1 MHTFQDFEA
10 AGQDKRDF
18 ILTAIEQHKQSRL
31 YKTALVADLYDAQK
45 NETINDYVQKIFTL
59 SGTPVEDFTASNN
72 KIASNFF
79 HRLNTQR
86 CTYSLG
92 NGISFQDDNESIKDA
107 LGTEFDTDLY
117 ELSYRALIHGLC
129 FGFWDSG
136 KLHVF
141 PITQFVPLWDEDTG
155 AMRAGIRFWQLDS
168 KKPLNVVLFE
178 LDGYT
183 KFRRGRGEQKLV
195 EVNPKR
201 AYKLKIE
208 HTEIGGD
215 EIVGEEN
222 YSGLPVIPMW
232 GSRLHQSTLIGMRS
246 AIDSFDLIRSGF
258 ANDLTDCSQIYWII
272 ENCGGMTD
280 SDLAKFRDRLK
291 INHIVEIPTGADA
304 NVTPYTQDI
313 PYQARQA
320 YLTDIRNGIYED
332 FGGLDVHAVNA
343 DSTNDHLEAAYQ
355 PMDENADDFEY
366 QVIKFIQQLLKIAGL
381 PDAIPQFKRNRISN
395 QREQVEMLMMEANY
409 LDEETILN
417 KLPNIT
423 VDEVANIMKNRDME
437 DIQRISGLGFNGSEE

>member
-1 MHTFQDFEA
+1 MLTFQDFEA

-18 ILTAIEQHKQSRL
+18 ILKAINQHKTSPL
-31 YKTALVADLYDAQK
+31 YKTALTADLYDAQK
-45 NETINDYVQKIFTL
+45 NETINTYVQKIFTM
-59 SGTPVEDFTASNN
+59 GGVPVEDFTASNN

-79 HRLNTQR
+79 HRLNVQR

-92 NGISFQDDNESIKDA
+92 NGISFQNDNDRIKNS
-107 LGTEFDTDLY
+107 LGTQFDTDLF
-117 ELSYRALIHGLC
+117 ELAYKSLIHGLC
-129 FGFWDSG
+129 FGFWDLD

-141 PITQFVPLWDEDTG
+141 PVTQFVPLWDEDTG
-155 AMRAGIRFWQLDS
+155 MMLAGIRFWQLADS
-168 KKPLNVVLFE
+168 KPLNVVLYE

-183 KFRRGRGEQKLV
+183 KYRKDRDDPGLV
-195 EVNPKR
+195 EINPKR
-201 AYKLKIE
+201 AYKTKIE

-222 YSGLPVIPMW
+222 YSGMPVIPMW

-258 ANDLTDCSQIYWII
+258 ANDLTDCSEIYWII
-272 ENCGGMTD
+272 ENCGGMTET
-280 SDLAKFRDRLK
+280 DLARFRDRLK
-291 INHIVEIPTGADA
+291 ITHIAEIPTGADA
-304 NVTPYTQDI
+304 NVTPYTQEI
-313 PYQARQA
+313 PYNARQA

-366 QVIKFIQQLLKIAGL
+366 QVIKFVQQLLKIAGL
-381 PDAIPQFKRNRISN
+381 PDVIPQFKRNRISN
-395 QREQVEMLMMEANY
+395 QREQVEMLMLEADY
-409 LDEETILN
+409 LDTETILN

-423 VDEVANIMKNRDME
+423 VDEVKQIMEQRAIEAENRFDVE
-437 DIQRISGLGFNGSEE
+437 